1 MPAPDAIPNLV
12 NSFARPPWPASQ
24 TESTIRGRTAAA
36 SLPLGFRYAKLT
48 AYAAAFGV
56 PATSRYPR
64 GQTSHPITAAHR
76 AFSRM
81 LYTPCFG
88 RLSIL
93 ERHDAMLRS
102 PKQSPKTQTCS
113 NSGQSEKQLAACGF
127 RFPRLFPAGLEHGKN
142 EQRDNAGQRSAA
154 MRYTRSIARFAVFF
168 ALGICMMLGYF
179 RFPHRGFLRLAATAA
194 HSGHIK
200 TRPRS
205 VRARQ
210 SLLPILLRRL
220 PRLLGFPC

>member
-1 MPAPDAIPNLV
+1 MAGIANGKHDKGQGSRSIPT
-12 NSFARPPWPASQ
+12 PWFY
-24 TESTIRGRTAAA
+24 RR
-36 SLPLGFRYAKLT
+36 KLS
-48 AYAAAFGV
+48 AYAAARITL
-56 PATSRYPR
+56 ATTRYHR
-64 GQTSHPITAAHR
+64 DQTSHPITAAHR

-81 LYTPCFG
+81 LSCHTPCFG
-88 RLSIL
+88 RLSIP

-102 PKQSPKTQTCS
+102 PKQSPKSQTCS
-113 NSGQSEKQLAACGF
+113 ISDQSEKQLAACGF
-127 RFPRLFPAGLEHGKN
+127 RFPGPFPAGLEHGKN
-142 EQRDNAGQRSAA
+142 EQRDNAGQRNAA
-154 MRYTRSIARFAVFF
+154 TRRTRPIARFAVFF
-168 ALGICMMLGYF
+168 ALGICMVLGCF

-205 VRARQ
+205 VRARR

>member
-64 GQTSHPITAAHR
+64 GKTPQPITAAHR

-88 RLSIL
+88 RLSIP

-102 PKQSPKTQTCS
+102 PKQSPKSQTCS
-113 NSGQSEKQLAACGF
+113 NSDQSEKQLAACGF
-127 RFPRLFPAGLEHGKN
+127 RFPGLFPAGLEHGKN

-154 MRYTRSIARFAVFF
+154 MRRTRPIARFAVFF
-168 ALGICMMLGYF
+168 ALGICMVLGCF
-179 RFPHRGFLRLAATAA
+179 RFPHRGFFALP
-194 HSGHIK
+194 
-200 TRPRS
+200 PR
-205 VRARQ
+205 
-210 SLLPILLRRL
+210 RRI
-220 PRLLGFPC
+220 PDT

>member
-1 MPAPDAIPNLV
+1 M
-12 NSFARPPWPASQ
+12 
-24 TESTIRGRTAAA
+24 
-36 SLPLGFRYAKLT
+36 
-48 AYAAAFGV
+48 AAFGV

-81 LYTPCFG
+81 LSCHTPCFG
-88 RLSIL
+88 RLSIP

-102 PKQSPKTQTCS
+102 PKQSPKSQTCS
-113 NSGQSEKQLAACGF
+113 NSDQSEKQLAACGF
-127 RFPRLFPAGLEHGKN
+127 RFPGLFPAGLEHGKN

-154 MRYTRSIARFAVFF
+154 MRRTGPIAHFAVFF
-168 ALGICMMLGYF
+168 ALGICMVLGCF

-205 VRARQ
+205 VRARR
-210 SLLPILLRRL
+210 SPLTILLRRL
-220 PRLLGFPC
+220 PRLLGFLC